1 MRLLHADDYALFRE
15 GIHHIL
21 KQQNPKVAYFEAGN
35 IQTTLD
41 FLSRNNDIDL
51 VLLDLFLAGTN
62 SLSALK
68 NIWSYH
74 PNLPVVILS
83 ASEDPNHIKMALDSG
98 AAGYIPKSSSVR
110 TLVNALSL
118 VLEGGTY
125 APRIPSQVNI
135 KKTTPTAN
143 LPHHLTKRQSEVL
156 ALMAQGLPNKIIARK
171 LFLSEATIKGHVTA
185 ILDIFG
191 ADNRVQAINKARQ
204 LGECFGALVT
214 WTSLPAFE

>member
-1 MRLLHADDYALFRE
+1 MRLLHADDYPLFRE
-15 GIHHIL
+15 GVHHIL
-21 KQQNPKVAYFEAGN
+21 KQQISHVAFFEAGN

-41 FLSRNNDIDL
+41 FLSKNQNMDL
-51 VLLDLFLAGTN
+51 VLLDLYVAGIN

-68 NIWSYH
+68 NIWSH
-74 PNLPVVILS
+74 QSNLPVVILS
-83 ASEDPNHIKMALDSG
+83 ASESPGHIKMALNLG
-98 AAGYIPKSSSVR
+98 AAGYIPKSSSAH
-110 TLVNALSL
+110 TLVNALNL

-125 APRIPSQVNI
+125 APRIAPQCNAQKTSSQ
-135 KKTTPTAN
+135 AN
-143 LPHHLTKRQSEVL
+143 PPHQLTKRQSQVL

-204 LGECFGALVT
+204 MGKCFSAFM
-214 WTSLPAFE
+214 TSAGLPAFE